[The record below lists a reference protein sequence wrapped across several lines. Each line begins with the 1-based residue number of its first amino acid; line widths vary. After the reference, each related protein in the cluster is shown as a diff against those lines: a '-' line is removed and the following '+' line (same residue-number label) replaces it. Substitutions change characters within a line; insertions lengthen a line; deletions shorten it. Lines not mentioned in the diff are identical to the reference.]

1 MFFFFNKSHKQYL
14 WCQHSW
20 ELVEIQINEC
30 DGVGIFHIQPC
41 FHLINWAPAVDVIF
55 WSYINDNL
63 RFESGTYSA
72 FSFCLIRFST
82 VWSHMCWELMVS
94 NVIHHSVG
102 LGWEIM
108 IWLSCQS
115 LVFLFIFFWQ
125 YLEKTSQITCYW
137 TFFWFI
143 QQKNTFWHLFKNITR
158 FVLVLTGHLVEVVS
172 LWAFDVVC
180 FLGGN
185 DDKCSGSDKGRWAEW
200 VMNCTYS
207 IYSQTIS
214 KDQFSFKCHVHLIW
228 SWVGLMKVRK
238 RTWIVSN
245 LMLWITFPFSLF
257 CLLEFLDFVFSVLLL
272 HWLFFLL

>member
-1 MFFFFNKSHKQYL
+1 MKHDNKAQNKHALYDVMTSWCNWKPQQQNLIFNTHQHAFCFQQKQIKQSDQPPSVFFFNKSHKQYL

-30 DGVGIFHIQPC
+30 DGVGIFHLQPC

-115 LVFLFIFFWQ
+115 LVFLFIFFDSIWKKPHK
-125 YLEKTSQITCYW
+125 LLVIERFFGSSNKKTPFD
-137 TFFWFI
+137 TFSKI
-143 QQKNTFWHLFKNITR
+143 SPDLFLCW
-158 FVLVLTGHLVEVVS
+158 LVI
-172 LWAFDVVC
+172 WW
-180 FLGGN
+180 
-185 DDKCSGSDKGRWAEW
+185 RW
-200 VMNCTYS
+200 
-207 IYSQTIS
+207 
-214 KDQFSFKCHVHLIW
+214 
-228 SWVGLMKVRK
+228 
-238 RTWIVSN
+238 
-245 LMLWITFPFSLF
+245 
-257 CLLEFLDFVFSVLLL
+257 
-272 HWLFFLL
+272 